1 MSQYTTEVRYI
12 CENLSG
18 LKESAEYSR
27 ISEVIALARPK
38 NFNFDYPIFDTAYK
52 SVLETKII
60 KHYYLREIAH
70 ESVGIWRLRL
80 DATMNENMPYF
91 NQLYKSELIEF
102 NPLYDTDLTKD
113 HKRDNSGDYSTD
125 DDFSGTHTNAA
136 TEWNRY
142 SDTPQS
148 GIDFDKI
155 AGEQYL
161 TDIRNINDNST
172 DREENSRGIEHEY
185 TDTESYLEHVKGK
198 SPGESFSKL
207 LNEYRDTFLNIDM
220 QVINSLSDLFFNLW

>member
-1 MSQYTTEVRYI
+1 MSHYTTELRYI
-12 CENLSG
+12 CETLSG

-27 ISEVIALARPK
+27 VSEVITLARPK
-38 NFNFDYPIFDTAYK
+38 IFNFDYPIFDSEYK

-60 KHYYLREIAH
+60 KHYYLHEIAH

-80 DATMNENMPYF
+80 DAVMNEVMPYY

-102 NPLYDTDLTKD
+102 NPMYDTNLTRD
-113 HKRDNSGDYSTD
+113 HKRDNSGNYNTD
-125 DDFSGTHTNAA
+125 DDFNGTHTNTA

-161 TDIRNINDNST
+161 TDIRNINDKST
-172 DREENSRGIEHEY
+172 DREENNRDIEHEY

-198 SPGESFSKL
+198 SPGESFSKF